1 MLNKLL
7 KRDLRRCQTLN
18 NLKNLSLGDWCVDDD
33 LHALIHLL
41 GCSPV
46 IQKLTLR
53 LRLIGASASHHGTD
67 ESEVKV
73 NCKHFM
79 KFKIT
84 CVQGDTRV
92 PSSEVYT
99 GKCQISARNCYQ
111 AERVLVL
118 GRSCRC

>member
-18 NLKNLSLGDWCVDDD
+18 NLKKLSLGDWCVDDD

-53 LRLIGASASHHGTD
+53 LGLIGALASHHGTD

-73 NCKHFM
+73 NCKHL
-79 KFKIT
+79 KVKIT

-92 PSSEVYT
+92 PNIAKFILANAKSLPEIVIKPYE
-99 GKCQISARNCYQ
+99 YWY
-111 AERVLVL
+111 
-118 GRSCRC
+118 